1 MSQFKKRAAEQTA
14 AGTARRLRPT
24 QMSTH
29 NKRLT
34 PDLALHL
41 ATHGVR
47 QNKDGTFSW
56 KFDPYQRAT
65 EPHRL
70 WPDDYLALWSRITC
84 PTLLLGADESFLG
97 DPKANGVVDHF
108 KQARA
113 ETVAGAGHWLH
124 HDKPNEVLGLIRSF
138 LGLPEETASGAVS

>member
-1 MSQFKKRAAEQTA
+1 
-14 AGTARRLRPT
+14 
-24 QMSTH
+24 MSTH

-47 QNKDGTFSW
+47 QNTDGTYSW

-65 EPHRL
+65 VPHRL
-70 WPDDYLALWSRITC
+70 WPDDYIALWSRITC

-108 KQARA
+108 KQASA

-124 HDKPNEVLGLIRSF
+124 HDKPDEVLGLVRSF
-138 LGLPEETASGAVS
+138 LGLPEETASE